1 MKRFGLVL
9 SLLVVIGCKENSVS
23 TSSRS
28 TSVEVRSPLK
38 VVQQEFQKILD
49 SADVLGSIVVYDL
62 KEDTYYSNDFEWAK
76 VGRLP
81 ASTFKIP
88 NSIIALE
95 TGVVEDDSTLFEWD
109 GNPRRLAVWEQDLFF
124 EEAFHKSCVPCYQE
138 IARAIGVQRMQQHVN
153 KFNYGKM
160 VVNDTTIDD
169 FWLIGASEI
178 SQMQQIEFLKRFY
191 TSELPISK
199 RTHDIMYDLMEI
211 EAKTAYRMSGKT
223 GWAIRDGQNNGW
235 FVGYLEK
242 ENNTYFFAVNIDPKE
257 SFNMDLFAVI
267 RKDLAAKA
275 FRQMRIID

>member
-109 GNPRRLAVWEQDLFF
+109 GNPRRLAVWEQDLIF

-267 RKDLAAKA
+267 RKDLASKA

>member
-109 GNPRRLAVWEQDLFF
+109 GNPRRLAVWEQDLIF

-242 ENNTYFFAVNIDPKE
+242 ENNTYFSRYPTNQP
-257 SFNMDLFAVI
+257 LF
-267 RKDLAAKA
+267 
-275 FRQMRIID
+275 

>member
-95 TGVVEDDSTLFEWD
+95 TGVVEDDSKLFEWD
-109 GNPRRLAVWEQDLFF
+109 GNPRRLAVWEQDLIF